1 MSHYQKIPLECNNNN
16 ICISYITYLLYSEL
30 KAVSDDGK
38 KVALLVKD
46 KKESSE
52 ESQYIEVMN
61 NSANI

>member
-46 KKESSE
+46 KKESSGLE
-52 ESQYIEVMN
+52 
-61 NSANI
+61 